1 MKYDLMVM
9 NRIKKYKEE
18 NFGSWLEFVLTFGV
32 CKFEDGGFLLT
43 VYGWGGILAI
53 GGAVAHLLA
62 DYADR
67 GRYKRICLKNAR
79 LHE

>member
-1 MKYDLMVM
+1 MVM

-53 GGAVAHLLA
+53 SGMALM
-62 DYADR
+62 
-67 GRYKRICLKNAR
+67 LKF
-79 LHE
+79 LP